1 MSENTPRT
9 WKYLAPNP
17 KSSYRQL
24 FVKGTRISARTLYG
38 WCSEPEAYTPEF
50 TAEQFNLPVEAVL
63 ESIAYCESNPPELLQ
78 DYAHEQALI
87 DAAAASPNGRIS
99 PQEIARIDRMFSSI
113 PGNENAAEENKGD
126 SKRAIPPM

>member
-1 MSENTPRT
+1 MENATSKT

-63 ESIAYCESNPPELLQ
+63 ESIAYCESNPPELLA
-78 DYAHEQALI
+78 DYACEQALV
-87 DAAAASPNGRIS
+87 DAYAASPDGRLS
-99 PQEIARIDRMFSSI
+99 PQEVARIRRLY
-113 PGNENAAEENKGD
+113 K
-126 SKRAIPPM
+126 